1 MLESIKQESIAEQ
14 VAERL
19 RQAIEDG
26 SIQAGTRLTEQ
37 EICDQMSVS
46 RTPVREAFRIL
57 QVEGYLTYRPRFG
70 VIVTELSMQDL
81 YDAWE
86 VRMNLEEMVARKT
99 ARLADDNLKN
109 TICGELKAIEA
120 VLKQK
125 RIREEQFTALD
136 EKYYEIHISN
146 CGNKKLEETARSLRV
161 SSAIMRR
168 KSKFSEE
175 RARVALHEI
184 SEIYNAYLNNDEEK
198 AVLCNRAHFDAS
210 LEEIKRY
217 M

>member
-109 TICGELKAIEA
+109 TIRGELKAIEA

>member
-1 MLESIKQESIAEQ
+1 MLESIKQEPIAEL

-19 RQAIEDG
+19 RQAIENG
-26 SIQAGTRLTEQ
+26 TLQAGARLTEQ

-57 QVEGYLTYRPRFG
+57 QVEGYLSYRPRFG
-70 VIVTELSMQDL
+70 VVVTELSMQDI

-99 ARLADDNLKN
+99 ARLADDTLKS
-109 TICGELKAIEA
+109 TIREQLKAIEA

-125 RIREEQFTALD
+125 HIREDQFVSLD
-136 EKYYEIHISN
+136 EKYYELHVSN
-146 CGNKKLEETARSLRV
+146 CGNKKLEETAKNLRM
-161 SSAIMRR
+161 SSALMRR
-168 KSKFSEE
+168 KPKFSEE
-175 RARVALHEI
+175 RARAALKEI
-184 SEIYNAYLNNDEEK
+184 SDIYDAYLNNDEEK
-198 AVLCNRAHFDAS
+198 AVICNKIHFDAS

>member
-1 MLESIKQESIAEQ
+1 
-14 VAERL
+14 
-19 RQAIEDG
+19 
-26 SIQAGTRLTEQ
+26 
-37 EICDQMSVS
+37 
-46 RTPVREAFRIL
+46 
-57 QVEGYLTYRPRFG
+57 
-70 VIVTELSMQDL
+70 
-81 YDAWE
+81 
-86 VRMNLEEMVARKT
+86 MNLEEMVARKT

-109 TICGELKAIEA
+109 TIRGELKAIEA

>member
-99 ARLADDNLKN
+99 ARLADDNLKK
-109 TICGELKAIEA
+109 TIRGELKAIEA

>member
-109 TICGELKAIEA
+109 TIRGELKAIEA

-175 RARVALHEI
+175 RARVALNEI

>member
-109 TICGELKAIEA
+109 TIRGELKAIEA

-125 RIREEQFTALD
+125 RIREEQFTVLD